1 MVARRRMLEA
11 HAAQYINSQNKFF
24 SAQIMPDS
32 GRVMI
37 AVKKNVQRLRR
48 ALCTMVEQQGGY
60 EIKTSYYERKTLLD
74 DQAE

>member
-1 MVARRRMLEA
+1 
-11 HAAQYINSQNKFF
+11 
-24 SAQIMPDS
+24 
-32 GRVMI
+32 MI